1 MIRTKYK
8 VLKLEDIAVNSKN
21 AIVDGPFG
29 SALKVKDYVDDGIP
43 VLQGKNIS
51 NFQFNFSDIRY
62 ITPQKAQELIRSK
75 VEVGDILFVKIGS
88 IGYSAEVTD
97 LNGYPFAII
106 PANLAK
112 VSIDYSKVDKNYL
125 LFWLRSDTVVNY
137 LKKNASKTAQP
148 ALSLGKIKQIPVVM
162 PSLETQ
168 KKISAVLLKAQE
180 LIDKRKAQ
188 IEALDQLT
196 QSVFL
201 EMFGDPVSNPKGWD
215 VKKLKDIAEIEDG
228 DRGENYPKQHELVS
242 EGILFLST
250 SNFVNNKLDLSKVTY
265 ITKEKFSQLRKGKL
279 RRGDLIVTLRGSI
292 GNIVI
297 FDEEGYDTGFIN
309 AQMAILRLK
318 NVNRIF
324 FQQLYTSNSFQ
335 LVLKKTQTGSS
346 QPQLPLKNLKEL
358 EIIIPPL
365 ELQELFAATIQQI
378 NLKKELLLKSQA
390 EIQNMFN
397 SLMQRAF
404 KGELFND

>member
-201 EMFGDPVSNPKGWD
+201 EMFGDPVTNKTWERRL
-215 VKKLKDIAEIEDG
+215 LKDIADVRDGTHDSPKYVPSGYPLVTSKNIKNGKIDLSNVNYISEEDFININKRSKVDIG
-228 DRGENYPKQHELVS
+228 DIIMPMIGTIGNPIIVDEQPNFAIKNVALIKFNNPCVINIYIKYLLDSHYLDYILNKNKRGGTQK
-242 EGILFLST
+242 FLSLT
-250 SNFVNNKLDLSKVTY
+250 DIRNMEIPLPPRDLQD
-265 ITKEKFSQLRKGKL
+265 KFSE
-279 RRGDLIVTLRGSI
+279 IVKKVDS
-292 GNIVI
+292 
-297 FDEEGYDTGFIN
+297 
-309 AQMAILRLK
+309 QKAILHKSL
-318 NVNRIF
+318 
-324 FQQLYTSNSFQ
+324 T
-335 LVLKKTQTGSS
+335 
-346 QPQLPLKNLKEL
+346 EL
-358 EIIIPPL
+358 E
-365 ELQELFAATIQQI
+365 
-378 NLKKELLLKSQA
+378 N
-390 EIQNMFN
+390 NFN

>member
-1 MIRTKYK
+1 MEYVKLNELCEINIGKTPSRSNQAYWGNGNKWLSISDMQGKYVSNTKEQITDLAVNECKMKIVPKNTVLMSFKLSIGKIAITTEELYTNEAIASFPIIQK
-8 VLKLEDIAVNSKN
+8 DKLIPEYLYYALQTLKLDKLSDRAVKGATLN
-21 AIVDGPFG
+21 
-29 SALKVKDYVDDGIP
+29 KDKLNQIKIP
-43 VLQGKNIS
+43 L
-51 NFQFNFSDIRY
+51 
-62 ITPQKAQELIRSK
+62 T
-75 VEVGDILFVKIGS
+75 
-88 IGYSAEVTD
+88 T
-97 LNGYPFAII
+97 
-106 PANLAK
+106 
-112 VSIDYSKVDKNYL
+112 
-125 LFWLRSDTVVNY
+125 
-137 LKKNASKTAQP
+137 
-148 ALSLGKIKQIPVVM
+148 
-162 PSLETQ
+162 LEQQ
-168 KKISAVLLKAQE
+168 KKIVKVLNKAQE

-279 RRGDLIVTLRGSI
+279 RQGDLIVTLRGSI

-365 ELQELFAATIQQI
+365 ELQELFAATIRQI

>member
-1 MIRTKYK
+1 MNEPCWVNNHAHVLVAKENVNVKYLCYYLNYADLSKHITGTTRGKLTK
-8 VLKLEDIAVNSKN
+8 
-21 AIVDGPFG
+21 
-29 SALKVKDYVDDGIP
+29 SALEKI
-43 VLQGKNIS
+43 
-51 NFQFNFSDIRY
+51 
-62 ITPQKAQELIRSK
+62 E
-75 VEVGDILFVKIGS
+75 VKI
-88 IGYSAEVTD
+88 
-97 LNGYPFAII
+97 P
-106 PANLAK
+106 
-112 VSIDYSKVDKNYL
+112 DYSTQNKIVNALDK
-125 LFWLRSDTVVNY
+125 S
-137 LKKNASKTAQP
+137 
-148 ALSLGKIKQIPVVM
+148 
-162 PSLETQ
+162 
-168 KKISAVLLKAQE
+168 QE

>member
-1 MIRTKYK
+1 MSINIHIMDRK
-8 VLKLEDIAVNSKN
+8 SK
-21 AIVDGPFG
+21 
-29 SALKVKDYVDDGIP
+29 K
-43 VLQGKNIS
+43 
-51 NFQFNFSDIRY
+51 
-62 ITPQKAQELIRSK
+62 
-75 VEVGDILFVKIGS
+75 
-88 IGYSAEVTD
+88 YSAHFMMW
-97 LNGYPFAII
+97 LNSYATLNKDKLNQIKI
-106 PANLAK
+106 PL
-112 VSIDYSKVDKNYL
+112 
-125 LFWLRSDTVVNY
+125 T
-137 LKKNASKTAQP
+137 T
-148 ALSLGKIKQIPVVM
+148 
-162 PSLETQ
+162 LEQQ
-168 KKISAVLLKAQE
+168 KKIVKVLNKAQE

-279 RRGDLIVTLRGSI
+279 RQGDLIVTLRGSI

-365 ELQELFAATIQQI
+365 ELQELFAATIRQI

>member
-1 MIRTKYK
+1 
-8 VLKLEDIAVNSKN
+8 
-21 AIVDGPFG
+21 
-29 SALKVKDYVDDGIP
+29 
-43 VLQGKNIS
+43 
-51 NFQFNFSDIRY
+51 
-62 ITPQKAQELIRSK
+62 
-75 VEVGDILFVKIGS
+75 
-88 IGYSAEVTD
+88 
-97 LNGYPFAII
+97 
-106 PANLAK
+106 
-112 VSIDYSKVDKNYL
+112 
-125 LFWLRSDTVVNY
+125 
-137 LKKNASKTAQP
+137 
-148 ALSLGKIKQIPVVM
+148 
-162 PSLETQ
+162 
-168 KKISAVLLKAQE
+168 
-180 LIDKRKAQ
+180 
-188 IEALDQLT
+188 
-196 QSVFL
+196 
-201 EMFGDPVSNPKGWD
+201 MFGDPVSNPKGWD

-242 EGILFLST
+242 KGILFLST

>member
-1 MIRTKYK
+1 MGFETVKLKDLTINLDNKRKPLNELERKSLKKKGLYPYCGANGVLDYIDEFIFDQEILCIAEDGGSWGFREKCAYIMNEPCWVNNHAHVLVAKENVNVKYLCYYLNYADLSKHITGTTRGKLTK
-8 VLKLEDIAVNSKN
+8 
-21 AIVDGPFG
+21 
-29 SALKVKDYVDDGIP
+29 SALEKI
-43 VLQGKNIS
+43 
-51 NFQFNFSDIRY
+51 
-62 ITPQKAQELIRSK
+62 E
-75 VEVGDILFVKIGS
+75 VKI
-88 IGYSAEVTD
+88 
-97 LNGYPFAII
+97 P
-106 PANLAK
+106 
-112 VSIDYSKVDKNYL
+112 DYSTQNKIVNALDK
-125 LFWLRSDTVVNY
+125 S
-137 LKKNASKTAQP
+137 
-148 ALSLGKIKQIPVVM
+148 
-162 PSLETQ
+162 
-168 KKISAVLLKAQE
+168 QE

>member
-201 EMFGDPVSNPKGWD
+201 EMFGDPLLNPKGW
-215 VKKLKDIAEIEDG
+215 KKESFSYFAKIDTVMIKDFTEYGELIHVGIENIEKDSGRIVNCRTVAEDKIVSGKYLFNEKHIIYSKIRPYLNKVATPNFKGVCSADAYPILVDETKASRHFFAFLLRSKAFLNHVNQHS
-228 DRGENYPKQHELVS
+228 DRTNIPKVNKNQLLS
-242 EGILFLST
+242 FEGIC
-250 SNFVNNKLDLSKVTY
+250 
-265 ITKEKFSQLRKGKL
+265 
-279 RRGDLIVTLRGSI
+279 
-292 GNIVI
+292 
-297 FDEEGYDTGFIN
+297 
-309 AQMAILRLK
+309 
-318 NVNRIF
+318 
-324 FQQLYTSNSFQ
+324 
-335 LVLKKTQTGSS
+335 
-346 QPQLPLKNLKEL
+346 
-358 EIIIPPL
+358 PPL
-365 ELQELFAATIQQI
+365 ELQNKFSKVVEKIEEQR
-378 NLKKELLLKSQA
+378 ELL
-390 EIQNMFN
+390 IQGLHELEKNFN

>member
-1 MIRTKYK
+1 MNYKLYEVFEFIRNGANIKQGIEGGYPITRIETISNGFIDKSRMGYAGISDISK
-8 VLKLEDIAVNSKN
+8 FSEYVLKN
-21 AIVDGPFG
+21 
-29 SALKVKDYVDDGIP
+29 
-43 VLQGKNIS
+43 
-51 NFQFNFSDIRY
+51 
-62 ITPQKAQELIRSK
+62 
-75 VEVGDILFVKIGS
+75 GDILMSHINSETHLG
-88 IGYSAEVTD
+88 
-97 LNGYPFAII
+97 
-106 PANLAK
+106 
-112 VSIDYSKVDKNYL
+112 
-125 LFWLRSDTVVNY
+125 
-137 LKKNASKTAQP
+137 KTAIYEAEDNNDIIIHGMNLLCLRPNKRILHPKYIYYYFNSNQFRK
-148 ALSLGKIKQIPVVM
+148 KIHKITKKSVNQSSFSVSDLKNLKVNIPDKV
-162 PSLETQ
+162 EQ
-168 KKISAVLLKAQE
+168 KKIADILDKAKD
-180 LIDKRKAQ
+180 LITKRKAQ

-378 NLKKELLLKSQA
+378 NLKKELLLKSQV

-397 SLMQRAF
+397 SLMQQAF

>member
-1 MIRTKYK
+1 MTIT
-8 VLKLEDIAVNSKN
+8 LKRLGDIATYVNGYAFKPTDWKN
-21 AIVDGPFG
+21 KGLPIIRIQNLTNPDSPFNYYQGEIDDKYIVN
-29 SALKVKDYVDDGIP
+29 K
-43 VLQGKNIS
+43 
-51 NFQFNFSDIRY
+51 
-62 ITPQKAQELIRSK
+62 
-75 VEVGDILFVKIGS
+75 GDILIS
-88 IGYSAEVTD
+88 WSA
-97 LNGYPFAII
+97 
-106 PANLAK
+106 
-112 VSIDYSKVDKNYL
+112 
-125 LFWLRSDTVVNY
+125 
-137 LKKNASKTAQP
+137 
-148 ALSLGKIKQIPVVM
+148 SLGVFEWLGEKAVLNQHIFKVIFDKEDIDKSYFKYIVQR
-162 PSLETQ
+162 SLERALKYLHGSTMKHITKKYFDNILVPIPDLVTQ
-168 KKISAVLLKAQE
+168 KKIAKVLDKAQE
-180 LIDKRKAQ
+180 LIDKRKSQ

-201 EMFGDPVSNPKGWD
+201 EMFGDPVSNPKRWD

-365 ELQELFAATIQQI
+365 ELQEAFAATIQKI
-378 NLKKELLLKSQA
+378 NLKKELLLKSQV

>member
-1 MIRTKYK
+1 MEYVKLNELCEINIGKTPSRSNQAYWGNGNKWLSISDMQGKYVSNTKEQITDLAVNECKMKIVPKNTVLMSFKLSIGKIAITTEELYTNEAIASFPIIQK
-8 VLKLEDIAVNSKN
+8 DKLIPEYLYYALQTLKLDKLSDRAVKGATLN
-21 AIVDGPFG
+21 
-29 SALKVKDYVDDGIP
+29 KDKLNQIKIP
-43 VLQGKNIS
+43 L
-51 NFQFNFSDIRY
+51 
-62 ITPQKAQELIRSK
+62 T
-75 VEVGDILFVKIGS
+75 
-88 IGYSAEVTD
+88 T
-97 LNGYPFAII
+97 
-106 PANLAK
+106 
-112 VSIDYSKVDKNYL
+112 
-125 LFWLRSDTVVNY
+125 
-137 LKKNASKTAQP
+137 
-148 ALSLGKIKQIPVVM
+148 
-162 PSLETQ
+162 LEQQ
-168 KKISAVLLKAQE
+168 KKIVKVLNKAQE

-188 IEALDQLT
+188 IEALDQLA

-250 SNFVNNKLDLSKVTY
+250 SNFVNNKLNLSKVTY

-324 FQQLYTSNSFQ
+324 FQQLYTFNSFQ

>member
-1 MIRTKYK
+1 MMWLNSYATLNKD
-8 VLKLEDIAVNSKN
+8 KLNQIK
-21 AIVDGPFG
+21 
-29 SALKVKDYVDDGIP
+29 IP
-43 VLQGKNIS
+43 L
-51 NFQFNFSDIRY
+51 
-62 ITPQKAQELIRSK
+62 T
-75 VEVGDILFVKIGS
+75 
-88 IGYSAEVTD
+88 T
-97 LNGYPFAII
+97 
-106 PANLAK
+106 
-112 VSIDYSKVDKNYL
+112 
-125 LFWLRSDTVVNY
+125 
-137 LKKNASKTAQP
+137 
-148 ALSLGKIKQIPVVM
+148 
-162 PSLETQ
+162 LEQQ
-168 KKISAVLLKAQE
+168 KKIVKVLNKAQE

-279 RRGDLIVTLRGSI
+279 RQGDLIVTLRGSI

-365 ELQELFAATIQQI
+365 ELQELFAATIRQI

>member
-1 MIRTKYK
+1 MEYVKLNELCEINIGKTPSRSNQAYWGNGNKWLSISDMQGKYVSNTKEQITDLAVNECKMKIVPKNTVLMSFKLSIGKIAITTEELYTNEAIASFPIIQK
-8 VLKLEDIAVNSKN
+8 DKLIPEYLYYALQTLKLDKLSDRAVKGATLN
-21 AIVDGPFG
+21 
-29 SALKVKDYVDDGIP
+29 KDKLNQIKIP
-43 VLQGKNIS
+43 L
-51 NFQFNFSDIRY
+51 
-62 ITPQKAQELIRSK
+62 T
-75 VEVGDILFVKIGS
+75 
-88 IGYSAEVTD
+88 T
-97 LNGYPFAII
+97 
-106 PANLAK
+106 
-112 VSIDYSKVDKNYL
+112 
-125 LFWLRSDTVVNY
+125 
-137 LKKNASKTAQP
+137 
-148 ALSLGKIKQIPVVM
+148 
-162 PSLETQ
+162 LEQQ
-168 KKISAVLLKAQE
+168 KKIVKVLNKAQE

>member
-1 MIRTKYK
+1 MFSKYQDKKSLRSLQKNPNWKLLKFSDVLRDETKNAKKIKKEEYLAQGSYPIIDQGKDYIAGFTNDGDGIYDKSPLIIFGDHTRILKYIDFPIFIGADGAKLLKNVFSEEEVLTKYIYYYLRTVNIPDTGYNRHFK
-8 VLKLEDIAVNSKN
+8 FLKEV
-21 AIVDGPFG
+21 V
-29 SALKVKDYVDDGIP
+29 IP
-43 VLQGKNIS
+43 
-51 NFQFNFSDIRY
+51 
-62 ITPQKAQELIRSK
+62 
-75 VEVGDILFVKIGS
+75 
-88 IGYSAEVTD
+88 
-97 LNGYPFAII
+97 I
-106 PANLAK
+106 P
-112 VSIDYSKVDKNYL
+112 SIDL
-125 LFWLRSDTVVNY
+125 
-137 LKKNASKTAQP
+137 
-148 ALSLGKIKQIPVVM
+148 
-162 PSLETQ
+162 Q
-168 KKISAVLLKAQE
+168 KRIVSVLDKAQE